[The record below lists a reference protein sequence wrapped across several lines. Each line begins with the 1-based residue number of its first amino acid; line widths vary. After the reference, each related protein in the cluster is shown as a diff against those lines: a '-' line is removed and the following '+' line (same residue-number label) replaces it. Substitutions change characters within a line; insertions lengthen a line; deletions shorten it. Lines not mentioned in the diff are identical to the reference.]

1 MNLSTYLQNR
11 NRLTDREQ
19 SSGCQ
24 GREGVGE
31 EWVGSLGLVN
41 ANYYIQNRY
50 TTSPTVWHGELYS
63 LSCYEEP

>member
-11 NRLTDREQ
+11 NRLTDRDQ

-41 ANYYIQNRY
+41 ANYYIQNR
-50 TTSPTVWHGELYS
+50 
-63 LSCYEEP
+63 